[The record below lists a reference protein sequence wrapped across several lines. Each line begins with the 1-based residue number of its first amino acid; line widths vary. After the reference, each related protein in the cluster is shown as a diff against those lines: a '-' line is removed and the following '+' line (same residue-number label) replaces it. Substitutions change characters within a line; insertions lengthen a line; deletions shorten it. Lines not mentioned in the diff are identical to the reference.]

1 MADFYPIRKISI
13 NTPVEELNL
22 LNRNTLMAQLGIEY
36 LSVADG
42 KVTGRMPVDTRTYQP
57 SGILHGGASLALAE
71 TLAGLGSSLIVDLA
85 THHVR
90 GIQVSANHVGSAIDG
105 FVYGQAEII
114 HRGTM
119 THLWNVSIADAEGR
133 ILSTCRVTNMII
145 AKE

>member
-1 MADFYPIRKISI
+1 M
-13 NTPVEELNL
+13 
-22 LNRNTLMAQLGIEY
+22 NRNTLMDQLGIEY

-71 TLAGLGSSLIVDLA
+71 TLAGLGSSLIVDLSSYNI
-85 THHVR
+85 R
-90 GIQVSANHVGSAIDG
+90 GIQVSANHIGSAIDG
-105 FVYGQAEII
+105 YVYGLAEII

-119 THLWNVSIADAEGR
+119 THLWNVSISNAEGKM
-133 ILSTCRVTNMII
+133 ISSCRVTNMII